1 MKRIAL
7 FFVLLSLV
15 LVGCAKNEISIVK
28 TYEVTDASVR
38 DTAYDNG
45 EIVNFVEY
53 YEMSDGSYMT
63 ESGDTY
69 KYRLVITG
77 RMNAACSLKE
87 SDSAKHTAERT
98 GFPSRLSA
106 RPHSA
111 QAAYRLSHWANIPP
125 LSTTVGS
132 RSTAPKASRPFFL
145 PASFAQAPARK
156 ASPRKDTAFTAY
168 RAGTPRRVIIKR
180 IYW

>member
-45 EIVNFVEY
+45 EIANFVEY

-77 RMNAACSLKE
+77 RMNAAVR
-87 SDSAKHTAERT
+87 DSTFVFLSNIKDIPFDRAWKAA
-98 GFPSRLSA
+98 GFSSNTNDYYKPEDAIL
-106 RPHSA
+106 
-111 QAAYRLSHWANIPP
+111 
-125 LSTTVGS
+125 VGI
-132 RSTAPKASRPFFL
+132 
-145 PASFAQAPARK
+145 
-156 ASPRKDTAFTAY
+156 
-168 RAGTPRRVIIKR
+168 G
-180 IYW
+180 

>member
-77 RMNAACSLKE
+77 RMHAAVR
-87 SDSAKHTAERT
+87 DSTFVFLSNIKDIPFDRAWKAA
-98 GFPSRLSA
+98 GFSSNTNDYFNPEDAIL
-106 RPHSA
+106 
-111 QAAYRLSHWANIPP
+111 
-125 LSTTVGS
+125 VGI
-132 RSTAPKASRPFFL
+132 
-145 PASFAQAPARK
+145 
-156 ASPRKDTAFTAY
+156 
-168 RAGTPRRVIIKR
+168 G
-180 IYW
+180 

>member
-15 LVGCAKNEISIVK
+15 LVGCSKKEISIVK

-45 EIVNFVEY
+45 EIANFVEY
-53 YEMSDGSYMT
+53 YEMSVGSYMT

-77 RMNAACSLKE
+77 RMHAAVR
-87 SDSAKHTAERT
+87 DSTFVFLSNIKDIPFDRAWKAA
-98 GFPSRLSA
+98 GFSSNTNDYFNPEDAIL
-106 RPHSA
+106 
-111 QAAYRLSHWANIPP
+111 
-125 LSTTVGS
+125 VGI
-132 RSTAPKASRPFFL
+132 
-145 PASFAQAPARK
+145 
-156 ASPRKDTAFTAY
+156 
-168 RAGTPRRVIIKR
+168 G
-180 IYW
+180 

>member
-15 LVGCAKNEISIVK
+15 LVGCAKKEISIVK

-45 EIVNFVEY
+45 EIANFVEY

-77 RMNAACSLKE
+77 RMNAAVR
-87 SDSAKHTAERT
+87 DSTFVFLSNIKDIPFDRAWKAA
-98 GFPSRLSA
+98 GFSSNTNDYYKPEDAIL
-106 RPHSA
+106 
-111 QAAYRLSHWANIPP
+111 
-125 LSTTVGS
+125 VGI
-132 RSTAPKASRPFFL
+132 
-145 PASFAQAPARK
+145 
-156 ASPRKDTAFTAY
+156 
-168 RAGTPRRVIIKR
+168 G
-180 IYW
+180 

>member
-15 LVGCAKNEISIVK
+15 LVGCAKKEISIVK

-77 RMNAACSLKE
+77 RMNAAVR
-87 SDSAKHTAERT
+87 DSTFVFLSNIKDIPFDRAWKAA
-98 GFPSRLSA
+98 GFSSNTNDYYKPEDAIL
-106 RPHSA
+106 
-111 QAAYRLSHWANIPP
+111 
-125 LSTTVGS
+125 VGI
-132 RSTAPKASRPFFL
+132 
-145 PASFAQAPARK
+145 
-156 ASPRKDTAFTAY
+156 
-168 RAGTPRRVIIKR
+168 G
-180 IYW
+180 

>member
-1 MKRIAL
+1 MKKIAL

-45 EIVNFVEY
+45 ETANFVEY

-77 RMNAACSLKE
+77 RMHAAVR
-87 SDSAKHTAERT
+87 DSTFVFLSNIKDIPFDRAWKAA
-98 GFPSRLSA
+98 GFSSNTNDYFNPEDAIL
-106 RPHSA
+106 
-111 QAAYRLSHWANIPP
+111 
-125 LSTTVGS
+125 VGI
-132 RSTAPKASRPFFL
+132 
-145 PASFAQAPARK
+145 
-156 ASPRKDTAFTAY
+156 
-168 RAGTPRRVIIKR
+168 G
-180 IYW
+180 

>member
-15 LVGCAKNEISIVK
+15 LVGCSKKEISIVK

-45 EIVNFVEY
+45 EIANFVEY

-77 RMNAACSLKE
+77 RMHAAVR
-87 SDSAKHTAERT
+87 DSTFVFLSNIKDIPFDRAWKAA
-98 GFPSRLSA
+98 GFSSNTNDYYKPEDAIL
-106 RPHSA
+106 
-111 QAAYRLSHWANIPP
+111 
-125 LSTTVGS
+125 VGI
-132 RSTAPKASRPFFL
+132 
-145 PASFAQAPARK
+145 
-156 ASPRKDTAFTAY
+156 
-168 RAGTPRRVIIKR
+168 G
-180 IYW
+180 

>member
-15 LVGCAKNEISIVK
+15 LFGCAKKEISIVK

-45 EIVNFVEY
+45 EIANFVEY

-77 RMNAACSLKE
+77 RMHAAVRDSTFVFLSNIKDIPFDRAWKAAGFS
-87 SDSAKHTAERT
+87 SDTNDYFNPEDAI
-98 GFPSRLSA
+98 L
-106 RPHSA
+106 
-111 QAAYRLSHWANIPP
+111 
-125 LSTTVGS
+125 VGI
-132 RSTAPKASRPFFL
+132 
-145 PASFAQAPARK
+145 
-156 ASPRKDTAFTAY
+156 
-168 RAGTPRRVIIKR
+168 G
-180 IYW
+180 

>member
-77 RMNAACSLKE
+77 RMHAAAR
-87 SDSAKHTAERT
+87 DSTFVFLSNIKDIPFDRAWKAA
-98 GFPSRLSA
+98 GFSSNTNDYFNPEDAIL
-106 RPHSA
+106 
-111 QAAYRLSHWANIPP
+111 
-125 LSTTVGS
+125 VGI
-132 RSTAPKASRPFFL
+132 
-145 PASFAQAPARK
+145 
-156 ASPRKDTAFTAY
+156 
-168 RAGTPRRVIIKR
+168 G
-180 IYW
+180 

>member
-15 LVGCAKNEISIVK
+15 LVGCAKNEISIIK
-28 TYEVTDASVR
+28 TYEITDASVR

-45 EIVNFVEY
+45 EIANFVEY

-77 RMNAACSLKE
+77 RMHAAAR
-87 SDSAKHTAERT
+87 DSTFVFLSNIKDIPFDRAWKAA
-98 GFPSRLSA
+98 GFSSNTNDYYKPEDAIL
-106 RPHSA
+106 
-111 QAAYRLSHWANIPP
+111 
-125 LSTTVGS
+125 VGI
-132 RSTAPKASRPFFL
+132 
-145 PASFAQAPARK
+145 
-156 ASPRKDTAFTAY
+156 
-168 RAGTPRRVIIKR
+168 G
-180 IYW
+180 

>member
-15 LVGCAKNEISIVK
+15 LVGCSKKEISIVK

-45 EIVNFVEY
+45 EIANFVEY

-77 RMNAACSLKE
+77 RMNAAVR
-87 SDSAKHTAERT
+87 DSTFVFLSNIKDIPFDRAWKAA
-98 GFPSRLSA
+98 GFSSNTNDYFNPEDAIL
-106 RPHSA
+106 
-111 QAAYRLSHWANIPP
+111 
-125 LSTTVGS
+125 VGI
-132 RSTAPKASRPFFL
+132 
-145 PASFAQAPARK
+145 
-156 ASPRKDTAFTAY
+156 
-168 RAGTPRRVIIKR
+168 G
-180 IYW
+180 

>member
-15 LVGCAKNEISIVK
+15 LFGCAKKEISIVK

-77 RMNAACSLKE
+77 RMNAAVR
-87 SDSAKHTAERT
+87 DSTFVFLSNIKDIPFDRAWKAA
-98 GFPSRLSA
+98 GFSSNTNDYFNPEDAIL
-106 RPHSA
+106 
-111 QAAYRLSHWANIPP
+111 
-125 LSTTVGS
+125 VGI
-132 RSTAPKASRPFFL
+132 
-145 PASFAQAPARK
+145 
-156 ASPRKDTAFTAY
+156 
-168 RAGTPRRVIIKR
+168 G
-180 IYW
+180 

>member
-15 LVGCAKNEISIVK
+15 LVGCAKKEISIVK

-45 EIVNFVEY
+45 EIANFVEY

-77 RMNAACSLKE
+77 RMHAAVR
-87 SDSAKHTAERT
+87 DSTFVFLSNIKDIPFDRAWKAA
-98 GFPSRLSA
+98 GFSSNTNDYYKPEDAIL
-106 RPHSA
+106 
-111 QAAYRLSHWANIPP
+111 
-125 LSTTVGS
+125 VGI
-132 RSTAPKASRPFFL
+132 
-145 PASFAQAPARK
+145 
-156 ASPRKDTAFTAY
+156 
-168 RAGTPRRVIIKR
+168 G
-180 IYW
+180 

>member
-15 LVGCAKNEISIVK
+15 LVGCSKKEISIVK

-77 RMNAACSLKE
+77 RMHAAVR
-87 SDSAKHTAERT
+87 DSTFVFLSNIKDIPFDRAWKAA
-98 GFPSRLSA
+98 GFSSNTNDYFNPEDAIL
-106 RPHSA
+106 
-111 QAAYRLSHWANIPP
+111 
-125 LSTTVGS
+125 VGI
-132 RSTAPKASRPFFL
+132 
-145 PASFAQAPARK
+145 
-156 ASPRKDTAFTAY
+156 
-168 RAGTPRRVIIKR
+168 G
-180 IYW
+180 

>member
-15 LVGCAKNEISIVK
+15 LVGCSKKEISIVK

-77 RMNAACSLKE
+77 RMNAAVR
-87 SDSAKHTAERT
+87 DSTFVFLSNIKDIPFDRAWKAA
-98 GFPSRLSA
+98 GFSSNTNDYFNPEDAIL
-106 RPHSA
+106 
-111 QAAYRLSHWANIPP
+111 
-125 LSTTVGS
+125 VGI
-132 RSTAPKASRPFFL
+132 
-145 PASFAQAPARK
+145 
-156 ASPRKDTAFTAY
+156 
-168 RAGTPRRVIIKR
+168 G
-180 IYW
+180 

>member
-15 LVGCAKNEISIVK
+15 LVGCSKKEISIVK
-28 TYEVTDASVR
+28 TYEITDASVR

-77 RMNAACSLKE
+77 RMHAAVR
-87 SDSAKHTAERT
+87 DSTFVFLSNIKDIPFDRAWKAA
-98 GFPSRLSA
+98 GFSSNTNDYFNPEDAIL
-106 RPHSA
+106 
-111 QAAYRLSHWANIPP
+111 
-125 LSTTVGS
+125 VGI
-132 RSTAPKASRPFFL
+132 
-145 PASFAQAPARK
+145 
-156 ASPRKDTAFTAY
+156 
-168 RAGTPRRVIIKR
+168 G
-180 IYW
+180 

>member
-7 FFVLLSLV
+7 FFVLLSLL
-15 LVGCAKNEISIVK
+15 LVGCAKKEISIVK

-45 EIVNFVEY
+45 EIANFVEY

-77 RMNAACSLKE
+77 RMHAAVR
-87 SDSAKHTAERT
+87 DSTFVFLSNIKDIPFDRAWKAA
-98 GFPSRLSA
+98 GFSSNTNDYYKPEDAIL
-106 RPHSA
+106 
-111 QAAYRLSHWANIPP
+111 
-125 LSTTVGS
+125 VGI
-132 RSTAPKASRPFFL
+132 
-145 PASFAQAPARK
+145 
-156 ASPRKDTAFTAY
+156 
-168 RAGTPRRVIIKR
+168 G
-180 IYW
+180 

>member
-77 RMNAACSLKE
+77 RMNAAVR
-87 SDSAKHTAERT
+87 DSTFVFLSNIKDIPFDRAWKAA
-98 GFPSRLSA
+98 GFSSNTNDYYKPEDAIL
-106 RPHSA
+106 
-111 QAAYRLSHWANIPP
+111 
-125 LSTTVGS
+125 VGI
-132 RSTAPKASRPFFL
+132 
-145 PASFAQAPARK
+145 
-156 ASPRKDTAFTAY
+156 
-168 RAGTPRRVIIKR
+168 G
-180 IYW
+180 

>member
-15 LVGCAKNEISIVK
+15 LVGCAKKEISIVK

-77 RMNAACSLKE
+77 RMNAAV
-87 SDSAKHTAERT
+87 SDSTFVFLSNIKGIPFDRAWKAA
-98 GFPSRLSA
+98 GFSSNTNDYFNPEDAIL
-106 RPHSA
+106 
-111 QAAYRLSHWANIPP
+111 
-125 LSTTVGS
+125 VGI
-132 RSTAPKASRPFFL
+132 
-145 PASFAQAPARK
+145 
-156 ASPRKDTAFTAY
+156 
-168 RAGTPRRVIIKR
+168 G
-180 IYW
+180 

>member
-15 LVGCAKNEISIVK
+15 LVGCAKKEISIVK

-45 EIVNFVEY
+45 EIANFVEY

-77 RMNAACSLKE
+77 RMNAAVR
-87 SDSAKHTAERT
+87 DSTFVFLSNIKDIPFDRAWKAA
-98 GFPSRLSA
+98 GFSSNTNDYFNPEDAIL
-106 RPHSA
+106 
-111 QAAYRLSHWANIPP
+111 
-125 LSTTVGS
+125 VGI
-132 RSTAPKASRPFFL
+132 
-145 PASFAQAPARK
+145 
-156 ASPRKDTAFTAY
+156 
-168 RAGTPRRVIIKR
+168 G
-180 IYW
+180 

>member
-15 LVGCAKNEISIVK
+15 LVGCSKKEISIVK

-77 RMNAACSLKE
+77 RMHAAAR
-87 SDSAKHTAERT
+87 DSTFVFLSNIKDIPFDRAWKAA
-98 GFPSRLSA
+98 GFSSNTNDYFNPEDAIL
-106 RPHSA
+106 
-111 QAAYRLSHWANIPP
+111 
-125 LSTTVGS
+125 VGI
-132 RSTAPKASRPFFL
+132 
-145 PASFAQAPARK
+145 
-156 ASPRKDTAFTAY
+156 
-168 RAGTPRRVIIKR
+168 G
-180 IYW
+180 

>member
-15 LVGCAKNEISIVK
+15 LVGCSKKEISIVK
-28 TYEVTDASVR
+28 TYEITDASVR

-45 EIVNFVEY
+45 EIANFVEY

-77 RMNAACSLKE
+77 RMNAAVR
-87 SDSAKHTAERT
+87 DSTFVFLSNIKDIPFDRAWKAA
-98 GFPSRLSA
+98 GFSSNTNDYFNPEDAIL
-106 RPHSA
+106 
-111 QAAYRLSHWANIPP
+111 
-125 LSTTVGS
+125 VGI
-132 RSTAPKASRPFFL
+132 
-145 PASFAQAPARK
+145 
-156 ASPRKDTAFTAY
+156 
-168 RAGTPRRVIIKR
+168 G
-180 IYW
+180 

>member
-15 LVGCAKNEISIVK
+15 LVGCAKKEISIVK

-77 RMNAACSLKE
+77 RMNAAV
-87 SDSAKHTAERT
+87 SDSTFVFLSNIKDIPFDRAWKAA
-98 GFPSRLSA
+98 GFSSNTNDYFNPEDAIL
-106 RPHSA
+106 
-111 QAAYRLSHWANIPP
+111 
-125 LSTTVGS
+125 VGI
-132 RSTAPKASRPFFL
+132 
-145 PASFAQAPARK
+145 
-156 ASPRKDTAFTAY
+156 
-168 RAGTPRRVIIKR
+168 G
-180 IYW
+180 

>member
-7 FFVLLSLV
+7 IFVLLSLV
-15 LVGCAKNEISIVK
+15 LFGCAKKEISIVK

-77 RMNAACSLKE
+77 RMHAAAR
-87 SDSAKHTAERT
+87 DSTFVFLSNIKDIPFDRAWKAA
-98 GFPSRLSA
+98 GFSSNTNDYYKPEDAIL
-106 RPHSA
+106 
-111 QAAYRLSHWANIPP
+111 
-125 LSTTVGS
+125 VGI
-132 RSTAPKASRPFFL
+132 
-145 PASFAQAPARK
+145 
-156 ASPRKDTAFTAY
+156 
-168 RAGTPRRVIIKR
+168 G
-180 IYW
+180 

>member
-15 LVGCAKNEISIVK
+15 LFGCAKNEISIVK

-77 RMNAACSLKE
+77 RMNAAVR
-87 SDSAKHTAERT
+87 DSTFVFLSNIKDIPFDRAWKAA
-98 GFPSRLSA
+98 GFSSNTNDYFNPEDAIL
-106 RPHSA
+106 
-111 QAAYRLSHWANIPP
+111 
-125 LSTTVGS
+125 VGI
-132 RSTAPKASRPFFL
+132 
-145 PASFAQAPARK
+145 
-156 ASPRKDTAFTAY
+156 
-168 RAGTPRRVIIKR
+168 G
-180 IYW
+180 

>member
-15 LVGCAKNEISIVK
+15 LVGCAKKEISIVK

-45 EIVNFVEY
+45 EIANFVEY

-77 RMNAACSLKE
+77 RMHAAVR
-87 SDSAKHTAERT
+87 DSTFVFLSNIKDIPFDRAWKAA
-98 GFPSRLSA
+98 GFSSNTNDYFNPEDAIL
-106 RPHSA
+106 
-111 QAAYRLSHWANIPP
+111 
-125 LSTTVGS
+125 VGI
-132 RSTAPKASRPFFL
+132 
-145 PASFAQAPARK
+145 
-156 ASPRKDTAFTAY
+156 
-168 RAGTPRRVIIKR
+168 G
-180 IYW
+180 

>member
-77 RMNAACSLKE
+77 RMHAAV
-87 SDSAKHTAERT
+87 SDSTFVFLSNIKDIPFDRAWKAA
-98 GFPSRLSA
+98 GFSSNTNDYYKPEDAIL
-106 RPHSA
+106 
-111 QAAYRLSHWANIPP
+111 
-125 LSTTVGS
+125 VGI
-132 RSTAPKASRPFFL
+132 
-145 PASFAQAPARK
+145 
-156 ASPRKDTAFTAY
+156 
-168 RAGTPRRVIIKR
+168 G
-180 IYW
+180 

>member
-15 LVGCAKNEISIVK
+15 LVGCAKKEISIVK

-77 RMNAACSLKE
+77 RMNAAVR
-87 SDSAKHTAERT
+87 DSTFVFLSNIKDIPFDRAWKAA
-98 GFPSRLSA
+98 GFSSNTNDYFNPEDAIL
-106 RPHSA
+106 
-111 QAAYRLSHWANIPP
+111 
-125 LSTTVGS
+125 VGI
-132 RSTAPKASRPFFL
+132 
-145 PASFAQAPARK
+145 
-156 ASPRKDTAFTAY
+156 
-168 RAGTPRRVIIKR
+168 G
-180 IYW
+180 

>member
-15 LVGCAKNEISIVK
+15 LVGCSKKEISIVK
-28 TYEVTDASVR
+28 TYEITDASVR

-45 EIVNFVEY
+45 ETANFVEY

-77 RMNAACSLKE
+77 RMHAAVR
-87 SDSAKHTAERT
+87 DSTFVFLSNIKDIPFDRAWKAA
-98 GFPSRLSA
+98 GFSSNTNDYFNPEDAIL
-106 RPHSA
+106 
-111 QAAYRLSHWANIPP
+111 
-125 LSTTVGS
+125 VGI
-132 RSTAPKASRPFFL
+132 
-145 PASFAQAPARK
+145 
-156 ASPRKDTAFTAY
+156 
-168 RAGTPRRVIIKR
+168 G
-180 IYW
+180 

>member
-77 RMNAACSLKE
+77 RMNAAVR
-87 SDSAKHTAERT
+87 DSTFVFLSNIKDIPFDRAWKAA
-98 GFPSRLSA
+98 GFSSNTNDYFNPEDAIL
-106 RPHSA
+106 
-111 QAAYRLSHWANIPP
+111 
-125 LSTTVGS
+125 VGI
-132 RSTAPKASRPFFL
+132 
-145 PASFAQAPARK
+145 
-156 ASPRKDTAFTAY
+156 
-168 RAGTPRRVIIKR
+168 G
-180 IYW
+180 

>member
-1 MKRIAL
+1 M

-15 LVGCAKNEISIVK
+15 LVGCAKKEISIVK

-45 EIVNFVEY
+45 EIANFVEY

-77 RMNAACSLKE
+77 RMHAAVR
-87 SDSAKHTAERT
+87 DSTFAFHSNIKDIPFDRAWKAA
-98 GFPSRLSA
+98 GFSSNTNDYFNPEDAIL
-106 RPHSA
+106 
-111 QAAYRLSHWANIPP
+111 
-125 LSTTVGS
+125 VGI
-132 RSTAPKASRPFFL
+132 
-145 PASFAQAPARK
+145 
-156 ASPRKDTAFTAY
+156 
-168 RAGTPRRVIIKR
+168 G
-180 IYW
+180 

>member
-15 LVGCAKNEISIVK
+15 LVGCSKKEISIVK

-45 EIVNFVEY
+45 EIANFVEY

-77 RMNAACSLKE
+77 RMNAAVR
-87 SDSAKHTAERT
+87 DSTFVFLSNIKDIPFDRAWKAA
-98 GFPSRLSA
+98 GFSSNTNDYYKPEDAIL
-106 RPHSA
+106 
-111 QAAYRLSHWANIPP
+111 
-125 LSTTVGS
+125 VGI
-132 RSTAPKASRPFFL
+132 
-145 PASFAQAPARK
+145 
-156 ASPRKDTAFTAY
+156 
-168 RAGTPRRVIIKR
+168 G
-180 IYW
+180 

>member
-7 FFVLLSLV
+7 FFVLLSLL
-15 LVGCAKNEISIVK
+15 LVGCAKKEISIVK

-45 EIVNFVEY
+45 EIANFVEY

-77 RMNAACSLKE
+77 RMNAAVR
-87 SDSAKHTAERT
+87 DSTFVFLSNIKDIPFDRAWKAA
-98 GFPSRLSA
+98 GFSSNTNDYYKPEDAIL
-106 RPHSA
+106 
-111 QAAYRLSHWANIPP
+111 
-125 LSTTVGS
+125 VGI
-132 RSTAPKASRPFFL
+132 
-145 PASFAQAPARK
+145 
-156 ASPRKDTAFTAY
+156 
-168 RAGTPRRVIIKR
+168 G
-180 IYW
+180 

>member
-15 LVGCAKNEISIVK
+15 LFGCAKKEISIVK

-45 EIVNFVEY
+45 EIANFVEY

-77 RMNAACSLKE
+77 RMNAAVR
-87 SDSAKHTAERT
+87 DSTFVFLSNIKDIPFDRAWKAA
-98 GFPSRLSA
+98 GFSSNTNDYFNPEDAIL
-106 RPHSA
+106 
-111 QAAYRLSHWANIPP
+111 
-125 LSTTVGS
+125 VGI
-132 RSTAPKASRPFFL
+132 
-145 PASFAQAPARK
+145 
-156 ASPRKDTAFTAY
+156 
-168 RAGTPRRVIIKR
+168 G
-180 IYW
+180 